1 MYCPPKSILPK
12 GTLAPNSGNVTSAMS
27 RAQILQNQA
36 KYCGQ
41 SGVVYVTGQ
50 TGPTGPAGPCCT
62 KAFYCNNVELTVA
75 SDILSHSCSSSYSF
89 QFPSTTFYAGSYPT
103 VTICMVAG
111 SSPTFY
117 GSQLI
122 ASIVSISD
130 TQFVYHFYNCG
141 NVTIPT
147 NATIHFHVQ
156 AMGTLP

>member
-12 GTLAPNSGNVTSAMS
+12 GTLTPNSGNVSSAMS
-27 RAQILQNQA
+27 RSQLLQNQA

-41 SGVVYVTGQ
+41 SGIVYVTGQ

-62 KAFYCNNVELTVA
+62 KAFYCTNVELTIA

-89 QFPSTTFYAGSYPT
+89 SFPYTFQIGSYPT
-103 VTICMVAG
+103 ATICMEAG
-111 SSPTFY
+111 ESPTFY

-122 ASIVSISD
+122 GSIVSISD
-130 TQFVYHFYNCG
+130 TQLVYHFYNCG

-147 NATIHFHVQ
+147 NAKIVVHLQV
-156 AMGTLP
+156 MGALP